1 MIPPTTTPPPAPAP
15 ATPPAQPTDYSFNT
29 FAQQLEEFVRG
40 VLNLD
45 PQQALL
51 RAGLSFLV
59 LIGAV
64 IIIWGLHIIL
74 KSLTERIAPKD
85 DAAPKRGGNIGRWT
99 MRVVRLTIF
108 VVALI
113 VILRLWGFD
122 FATLRDS
129 PLYAAFTIMGRIAII
144 LVLALAG
151 IELGQLAIRRVF
163 ERVATRARN
172 PRRAAQ
178 IRTLGPVLSGL
189 ATTIVVIIAAMMALS
204 EVGVEIGPLLAGAGI
219 VGLAVGF
226 GAQTIVKDFLTGLF
240 LIMEDS
246 VSIGDVVKIG
256 EFSGTVE
263 DMSLRT
269 IKLRAY
275 DGTLHI
281 FPYSEAQVI
290 SNRTKLFSYAVFDLQ
305 LSFISDLEH
314 ALATFRATAESLA
327 QDETFKPLILAPPE
341 IAGVDAINDN
351 AIMLK
356 GRIRTRP
363 GDQWRVQRE
372 FNKRIK
378 HAFDAAGVLFAQ
390 RHLPIPPFDAIAGNA
405 DLIEQVAKN
414 QKDEP
419 KRP

>member
-1 MIPPTTTPPPAPAP
+1 MTTTPPPAPTP
-15 ATPPAQPTDYSFNT
+15 ASAQPADYSFNT
-29 FAQQLEEFVRG
+29 FATQLEDFVRG
-40 VLNLD
+40 VLTLD

-51 RAGLSFLV
+51 RAGLTFLV
-59 LIGAV
+59 LIAAV

-85 DAAPKRGGNIGRWT
+85 DGAPKRSTNIGRWT
-99 MRVVRLTIF
+99 MRVARLAIF
-108 VVALI
+108 VGALI
-113 VILRLWGFD
+113 IVLRLWGFD
-122 FATLRDS
+122 FSDLRDS
-129 PLYAAFTIMGRIAII
+129 PIYAVFTVLGRIALI
-144 LVLALAG
+144 LVLALAT
-151 IELGQLAIRRVF
+151 IELGQLAIKRVF
-163 ERVATRARN
+163 ERVAKRSRN

-189 ATTIVVIIAAMMALS
+189 ATSIVVVIAAMMALS

-246 VSIGDVVKIG
+246 VSIGDVVKIA

-290 SNRTKLFSYAVFDLQ
+290 SNRTKNFSYAVFDLQ

-314 ALATFRATAESLA
+314 ALETLRATADALA
-327 QDETFKPLILAPPE
+327 KDEAFKPLMLAPAE
-341 IAGVDAINDN
+341 IAGVETISDN

-363 GDQWRVQRE
+363 GEQWRVQRE

-378 HAFDAAGVLFAQ
+378 LAFDKAGLLFAQ
-390 RHLPIPPFDAIAGNA
+390 RHLPIPPFESISGKA
-405 DLIEQVAKN
+405 DLIDQIDPDAKN
-414 QKDEP
+414 RD
-419 KRP
+419 

>member
-1 MIPPTTTPPPAPAP
+1 MTTTPQPAPPA
-15 ATPPAQPTDYSFNT
+15 DHSFQT
-29 FAQQLEEFVRG
+29 FAQQIEDFARG
-40 VLNLD
+40 VLTLD
-45 PQQALL
+45 PEQALL

-59 LIGAV
+59 LIASV

-74 KSLTERIAPKD
+74 KSLTERIAPKEEV
-85 DAAPKRGGNIGRWT
+85 AGKKRVNIGRWT
-99 MRVVRLTIF
+99 MRVARLAIF
-108 VVALI
+108 VGALV

-122 FATLRDS
+122 FADLRDS
-129 PLYAAFTIMGRIAII
+129 PIYAVFSVLGRIVII
-144 LVLALAG
+144 LILALAA
-151 IELGQLAIRRVF
+151 IELGQLGIKRVF
-163 ERVATRARN
+163 ERVARRSRN

-189 ATTIVVIIAAMMALS
+189 ATSIVIVIAAMMALS

-246 VSIGDVVKIG
+246 VSIGDIVKIG

-290 SNRTKLFSYAVFDLQ
+290 SNHTKLFSYAVFEFPLDHNNDIGKALDLMKEVGDEVRAD
-305 LSFISDLEH
+305 SDFAMLV
-314 ALATFRATAESLA
+314 TAPI
-327 QDETFKPLILAPPE
+327 D
-341 IAGVDAINDN
+341 IAGVERVSEAGVV
-351 AIMLK
+351 LK
-356 GRIRTRP
+356 ARIRTAP
-363 GDQWRVQRE
+363 GKQWAVQRE
-372 FNKRIK
+372 YLRRIRL
-378 HAFDAAGVLFAQ
+378 AFVRESIEFTQTTTRLITSE
-390 RHLPIPPFDAIAGNA
+390 PIPPKPDQA
-405 DLIEQVAKN
+405 
-414 QKDEP
+414 
-419 KRP
+419 

>member
-1 MIPPTTTPPPAPAP
+1 MTTTPPAPA
-15 ATPPAQPTDYSFNT
+15 DHSFNT
-29 FAQQLEEFVRG
+29 FAQQVQDFVAG
-40 VLNLD
+40 VLTLD

-51 RAGLSFLV
+51 RGGLSFLV

-74 KSLTERIAPKD
+74 KSITERIAPKD
-85 DAAPKRGGNIGRWT
+85 ETDKERRANIGRWT
-99 MRVVRLTIF
+99 MRVARLAIF
-108 VVALI
+108 VGAL
-113 VILRLWGFD
+113 VLILRLWGFN
-122 FATLRDS
+122 FADLRDS
-129 PLYAAFTIMGRIAII
+129 PIYAIFSVLWRIAVI
-144 LVLALAG
+144 LVLALAA

-163 ERVATRARN
+163 ERVAVRSRN

-246 VSIGDVVKIG
+246 VSIGDIVKIG
-256 EFSGTVE
+256 EFAGTVE

-290 SNRTKLFSYAVFDLQ
+290 SNRTKTFSYAVFEFPLDHNNDISKALDVMKQVGDDLREDTNFA
-305 LSFISDLEH
+305 SIV
-314 ALATFRATAESLA
+314 
-327 QDETFKPLILAPPE
+327 LAPID
-341 IAGVDAINDN
+341 IAGVDKVSEAGVL
-351 AIMLK
+351 LK
-356 GRIRTRP
+356 ARMRTIP
-363 GDQWRVQRE
+363 GKQWSVQRE
-372 FNKRIK
+372 YLRRIRL
-378 HAFDAAGVLFAQ
+378 AFEREGIEFTQSTTRLIAPQ
-390 RHLPIPPFDAIAGNA
+390 HLPCAQSPGENT
-405 DLIEQVAKN
+405 
-414 QKDEP
+414 
-419 KRP
+419 

>member
-1 MIPPTTTPPPAPAP
+1 M
-15 ATPPAQPTDYSFNT
+15 DYSFNT
-29 FAQQLEEFVRG
+29 FAQQVEDFVRG
-40 VLNLD
+40 VLTLD

-51 RAGLSFLV
+51 RAGLTILV
-59 LIGAV
+59 FIGAV
-64 IIIWGLHIIL
+64 IIIWGLHVVL
-74 KSLTERIAPKD
+74 KALTERIAPND
-85 DAAPKRGGNIGRWT
+85 NGAPKRNMNIGRWT
-99 MRVVRLTIF
+99 MRVARLAIF
-108 VVALI
+108 VGAIII
-113 VILRLWGFD
+113 VLRLWGFNFSD
-122 FATLRDS
+122 LRDS
-129 PLYAAFTIMGRIAII
+129 PIYAVFSVLGRIALI
-144 LVLALAG
+144 LVLALAA

-163 ERVATRARN
+163 ERVAKRARN

-290 SNRTKLFSYAVFDLQ
+290 SNRTKNFSYAVFDLQ
-305 LSFISDLEH
+305 LSFISDLDH
-314 ALATFRATAESLA
+314 ALAVLRETADSLA
-327 QDETFKPLILAPPE
+327 KDEAFKPLVLAPAE
-341 IAGVDAINDN
+341 IAGVDTINDN
-351 AIMLK
+351 AILLK

-378 HAFDAAGVLFAQ
+378 HAFDKAGLLFAQ
-390 RHLPIPPFDAIAGNA
+390 RHLPIPPFDSIAGRA
-405 DLIEQVAKN
+405 DLIEQI
-414 QKDEP
+414 E
-419 KRP
+419 RPTKSED